1 MVGVSLAQVAGNC
14 DNMPDWF
21 HGLLLKDL
29 IDKSFLIFNQMLPV
43 LLGKITT
50 AFNDFSTG
58 IIIIIAFILITLL
71 YFY

>member
-1 MVGVSLAQVAGNC
+1 M
-14 DNMPDWF
+14 
-21 HGLLLKDL
+21 KDL

-58 IIIIIAFILITLL
+58 IIIIIIIAFILITLI
-71 YFY
+71 